1 MSRHKT
7 DPIVMERVRQVIYDT
22 GLSNKELSEANGL
35 KYLVDDDRQGVIISG
50 MRGKTGLDIRQA
62 KALCRELPGIL
73 EEMGVAL

>member
-1 MSRHKT
+1 MKDLEVYRLENT
-7 DPIVMERVRQVIYDT
+7 YPVRGIQ
-22 GLSNKELSEANGL
+22 SEANGL

-73 EEMGVAL
+73 RGMGYSV

>member
-1 MSRHKT
+1 MNDLEAYRLENKF
-7 DPIVMERVRQVIYDT
+7 PVRGIQ
-22 GLSNKELSEANGL
+22 SEANGL
-35 KYLVDDDRQGVIISG
+35 KYLVDDDRKGVIISG

>member
-1 MSRHKT
+1 MGDLEVYRLENKY
-7 DPIVMERVRQVIYDT
+7 PVRGIQ
-22 GLSNKELSEANGL
+22 SEANGL

>member
-1 MSRHKT
+1 MGDLEVYRLENKY
-7 DPIVMERVRQVIYDT
+7 PVRGIH
-22 GLSNKELSEANGL
+22 SEANGL

-62 KALCRELPGIL
+62 KALCKELPGIL

>member
-1 MSRHKT
+1 MNDLEAYRLENKF
-7 DPIVMERVRQVIYDT
+7 PVRGIQ
-22 GLSNKELSEANGL
+22 SEANGL

>member
-1 MSRHKT
+1 MNDLEAYRLENKF
-7 DPIVMERVRQVIYDT
+7 PVRGIQ
-22 GLSNKELSEANGL
+22 SEANGL

-50 MRGKTGLDIRQA
+50 MRGKTGLNIRQA

>member
-1 MSRHKT
+1 MKDLEVYRLENKF
-7 DPIVMERVRQVIYDT
+7 PVRGIQ
-22 GLSNKELSEANGL
+22 SEADGL

-73 EEMGVAL
+73 EEMGVTL

>member
-1 MSRHKT
+1 MGDLEVYRLENKF
-7 DPIVMERVRQVIYDT
+7 PVRGIQ
-22 GLSNKELSEANGL
+22 SEANGL

-73 EEMGVAL
+73 EEMGVTL